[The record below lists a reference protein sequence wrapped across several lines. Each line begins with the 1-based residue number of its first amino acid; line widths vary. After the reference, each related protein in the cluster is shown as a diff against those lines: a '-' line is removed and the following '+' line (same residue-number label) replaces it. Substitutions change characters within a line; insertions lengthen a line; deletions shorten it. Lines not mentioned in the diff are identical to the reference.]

1 MAGKRRKRFTWMPVL
16 GTKISNIEPDDG
28 RTVSGRAFGIDVFP
42 PSGDPFPG
50 SQGSQNVLIFPLIP
64 DVPIDG
70 TVAADQILPLEAIIG
85 NEWFCERIVGS
96 IFVGFRTP
104 DTGELRA
111 RSVLVTA
118 GVFVARA
125 NDQGSGGGVDQPIG
139 SASAAERRDNYG
151 PQSVDAIR
159 EPWMFRRSW
168 MLGGAPDIAQA
179 FSFFPTSN
187 VFYGDMRSGPHIDVK
202 SVRRIGQ
209 DDRLWFAVST
219 VALGPR
225 TGVEETFTQG
235 VQGYVDVRIL
245 GNTRKARN
253 DGKF

>member
-1 MAGKRRKRFTWMPVL
+1 MPTL
-16 GTKISNIEPDDG
+16 GTLISGAEADPG
-28 RTVSGRAFGIDVFP
+28 RTVSGRAFGLDVFA
-42 PSGDPFPG
+42 PSADVFPG
-50 SQGSQNVLIFPLIP
+50 SQGGINTLIFPVIP
-64 DVPIDG
+64 DPPPDG
-70 TVAADQILPLEAIIG
+70 TDAADGGSPLNFIIG
-85 NEWFCERIVGS
+85 NEWFCERIAGS

-104 DTGELRA
+104 DTGEVRP

-118 GVFVARA
+118 GFFVARA
-125 NDQGSGGGVDQPIG
+125 NDQGSGGGVDTPIG
-139 SASAAERRDNYG
+139 SASADERNSNYS
-151 PQSVDAIR
+151 PMHVDAIR

-187 VFYGDMRSGPHIDVK
+187 AFYGDVRSGTHIDVK

-209 DDRLWFAVST
+209 DDRLFFAVST

-235 VQGYVDVRIL
+235 VQGYLDVRIL
-245 GNTRKARN
+245 GNTRRAKN